1 KKKKKGEDRILST
14 NSSNSNSG
22 NEDLRLRE
30 CFSDDNGRTSSRY
43 RDNCLKLNK
52 LSHLE
57 ELEEEGGGVRAG
69 EKSEDIMLKTQKNT
83 TERIKNMCPPSS
95 GALPANFPGI
105 QKEALIYCHRP
116 PKYFD
121 LPTTF
126 FHPTFNKFLNHY
138 NDKTLNIPKKIC
150 EGVFYFVEEM
160 AEIFSHEKPRKKILH
175 DFLRD
180 CLDLNPLE
188 LILDDD
194 SSNDGVVLLVEK
206 YLGIVIEVKAE
217 IGSGKCD
224 PYLQGS
230 LEYSK
235 FWAQDQFKDFKENC
249 NCPSF
254 IICLAGPWICIA
266 SAIFLDRIIIDPLT
280 DFIPLQP
287 AFDNYGLD
295 RISRLF
301 FALKSAIID
310 LKEFYRKIEAQKVFH
325 GHQNFFPYVNT
336 FVQDGREVKFIY
348 TEHISRGVYKA
359 KISKN
364 GLVVIVK
371 FSRRYN
377 ADAHKLCAAMG
388 FAPKL
393 LHVDTEKMQEWIIII
408 MEYAHNAKQLQDSH
422 LDLEQKKL
430 ILKEIRAAIDLLHEN
445 NIVFG
450 DFRSNN
456 ILIYEKVQQVH
467 ALLIDFDW
475 SGVSDK
481 DRYPFFMNYDI
492 TWPTGAGD
500 GEILRKNHDE
510 EWYKR
515 LEKLLE
521 K

>member
-1 KKKKKGEDRILST
+1 
-14 NSSNSNSG
+14 
-22 NEDLRLRE
+22 
-30 CFSDDNGRTSSRY
+30 
-43 RDNCLKLNK
+43 
-52 LSHLE
+52 
-57 ELEEEGGGVRAG
+57 
-69 EKSEDIMLKTQKNT
+69 
-83 TERIKNMCPPSS
+83 MCPPSS

-295 RISRLF
+295 RIL
-301 FALKSAIID
+301 
-310 LKEFYRKIEAQKVFH
+310 
-325 GHQNFFPYVNT
+325 
-336 FVQDGREVKFIY
+336 
-348 TEHISRGVYKA
+348 EHISRGVYKA

-408 MEYAHNAKQLQDSH
+408 ME
-422 LDLEQKKL
+422 
-430 ILKEIRAAIDLLHEN
+430 AAIDLLHEN

-521 K
+521 